1 MLGLVFTREVR
12 TIKVMHWKEK
22 DQTHQ
27 LLRWDEIRRR

>member
-27 LLRWDEIRRR
+27 FYPSY